1 MAESETSRRRSRNT
15 VTNGSAPPGAI
26 QSHELKPEAD
36 SSRSSSRRS
45 AWQDSPRQE
54 PAVNSIWVAR
64 TRERPTPERKNPPE
78 GARSSPDSPSSARPK
93 AQEVVVP
100 ERIRERYVQVGRRLH
115 FQDGDLALHVRQT
128 RTTIHSQ
135 NAEVIRDA
143 LEIERE
149 RAGGAPLRVRGT
161 AEFRAEA
168 WTQAQL
174 MGIEV
179 RGYRPSDLE
188 RAKLARTIA
197 EEQRRGRDLASGRAL
212 EEPDRE
218 VPTHPAKGGQR
229 RVPERERGTP
239 DEGRSYRGVL
249 RDHGA
254 AHYKHDPKEAMNY
267 YVKLDTPS
275 GQQVIWGKDFE
286 RAIKE
291 SLSGVKPGDHVTVQ
305 HAGERTVTVPRRRKD
320 EQGNFVREE
329 EVTAYRN
336 RWIVETRDFLRQR
349 EEVSRVV
356 RDPNITVEEAI
367 KRHPNLVGT
376 YLELHAAKL
385 AARELYPH
393 EEDRAKFVARVRN
406 QLADEIARGE
416 AFSVPRVK
424 NADAR
429 GGTAE
434 TSRNRKAREPRVQV
448 QEHVRV

>member
-1 MAESETSRRRSRNT
+1 MAESETSRRRPRNT
-15 VTNGSAPPGAI
+15 VTHGSAPPGAI
-26 QSHELKPEAD
+26 ETNELEPGID
-36 SSRSSSRRS
+36 TRTSSRRS
-45 AWQDSPRQE
+45 AWPDRSRQE
-54 PAVNSIWVAR
+54 PPVNSIGVAR
-64 TRERPTPERKNPPE
+64 TRQRSTPEQKIPPE
-78 GARSSPDSPSSARPK
+78 TARSRPESGSSARPG

-100 ERIRERYVQVGRRLH
+100 EGIRERYVQVGRRLH

-135 NAEVIRDA
+135 NPEVIRDA

-161 AEFRAEA
+161 AEFRAEV
-168 WTQAQL
+168 WKQAQL

-188 RAKLARTIA
+188 RAQLARTIA
-197 EEQRRGRDLASGRAL
+197 QEQRRGRDIASGRAP

-218 VPTHPAKGGQR
+218 VPTQPANVGQR
-229 RVPERERGTP
+229 RMPERERGTP
-239 DEGRSYRGVL
+239 DEGRSYRGIL

-267 YVKLDTPS
+267 YVKLDSPS

-286 RAIKE
+286 RAINE
-291 SLSGVKPGDHVTVQ
+291 SLSGVKQGDHVTVQ
-305 HAGERTVTVPRRRKD
+305 HAGERTVTVPRRRQD
-320 EQGNFVREE
+320 AQGNFVREE

-349 EEVSRVV
+349 EQVSRVV
-356 RDPNITVEEAI
+356 RDANIPVEEAI
-367 KRHPNLVGT
+367 KKHPNLVGT
-376 YLELHAAKL
+376 YMELHAAKL
-385 AARELYPH
+385 AAGELYTH
-393 EEDRAKFVARVRN
+393 EEDRTKFLARVRN

-416 AFSVPRVK
+416 RLSVPRTK

-429 GGTAE
+429 EETPETA
-434 TSRNRKAREPRVQV
+434 RNRKAREPRVQV

>member
-1 MAESETSRRRSRNT
+1 M
-15 VTNGSAPPGAI
+15 I
-26 QSHELKPEAD
+26 
-36 SSRSSSRRS
+36 
-45 AWQDSPRQE
+45 
-54 PAVNSIWVAR
+54 I
-64 TRERPTPERKNPPE
+64 
-78 GARSSPDSPSSARPK
+78 PD
-93 AQEVVVP
+93 
-100 ERIRERYVQVGRRLH
+100 RIRERYVQVGRRLH

-128 RTTIHSQ
+128 RTTVHSQ
-135 NAEVIRDA
+135 NSEVIRDA

-149 RAGGAPLRVRGT
+149 RAGGTPLRVRGT
-161 AEFRAEA
+161 AEFRAEV

-188 RAKLARTIA
+188 RAKLARTIGQ
-197 EEQRRGRDLASGRAL
+197 EQRRGLDLSNGRAP
-212 EEPDRE
+212 EESDRE
-218 VPTHPAKGGQR
+218 APKQTATAGQH

-267 YVKLDTPS
+267 YVKLDTRS
-275 GQQVIWGKDFE
+275 GQEVIWGKDFE

-356 RDPNITVEEAI
+356 RDPNITVGEAV
-367 KRHPNLVGT
+367 KKHPNLVGT
-376 YLELHAAKL
+376 YMELHAAKL
-385 AARELYPH
+385 AARELYTH

-416 AFSVPRVK
+416 SFSVPRVRS
-424 NADAR
+424 ADAR
-429 GGTAE
+429 EE
-434 TSRNRKAREPRVQV
+434 TTETIRNRKAREPRVQV

>member
-1 MAESETSRRRSRNT
+1 
-15 VTNGSAPPGAI
+15 
-26 QSHELKPEAD
+26 
-36 SSRSSSRRS
+36 
-45 AWQDSPRQE
+45 
-54 PAVNSIWVAR
+54 
-64 TRERPTPERKNPPE
+64 
-78 GARSSPDSPSSARPK
+78 
-93 AQEVVVP
+93 
-100 ERIRERYVQVGRRLH
+100 
-115 FQDGDLALHVRQT
+115 
-128 RTTIHSQ
+128 
-135 NAEVIRDA
+135 
-143 LEIERE
+143 
-149 RAGGAPLRVRGT
+149 
-161 AEFRAEA
+161 
-168 WTQAQL
+168 

-197 EEQRRGRDLASGRAL
+197 QEQRRGRDIATGRAP

-218 VPTHPAKGGQR
+218 VHPPPATVGQR

-239 DEGRSYRGVL
+239 DEGRIYRGVL

-254 AHYKHDPKEAMNY
+254 AHYQHDPKEAMSY
-267 YVKLDTPS
+267 YVTLDTRG

-291 SLSGVKPGDHVTVQ
+291 SLSGVKQGDHVTVQ
-305 HAGERTVTVPRRRKD
+305 HAGERAVTVPRRRQD
-320 EQGNFVREE
+320 EDGNFVREE

-349 EEVSRVV
+349 EAVSRVV
-356 RDPNITVEEAI
+356 RDPNIPVEEAI
-367 KRHPNLVGT
+367 KTHPNLVGT
-376 YLELHAAKL
+376 YMELHAAKL

-393 EEDRAKFVARVRN
+393 EEDRAKFVTRVRN

-429 GGTAE
+429 DGTAE
-434 TSRNRKAREPRVQV
+434 TPRHRKAREPRVQV

>member
-1 MAESETSRRRSRNT
+1 MAESDASRRRSRNT

-26 QSHELKPEAD
+26 QSTELEPGAD
-36 SSRSSSRRS
+36 SLRTSSRRS

-54 PAVNSIWVAR
+54 PPVNSIGVAR
-64 TRERPTPERKNPPE
+64 TRQRRTPEQEVPPE
-78 GARSSPDSPSSARPK
+78 GARSNPESSSSARPGV
-93 AQEVVVP
+93 QEQVVP
-100 ERIRERYVQVGRRLH
+100 ERIRERYVLVGRRLH
-115 FQDGDLALHVRQT
+115 FQDGDLALHIRQT
-128 RTTIHSQ
+128 RTTVHSQ
-135 NAEVIRDA
+135 NSEVIRDA
-143 LEIERE
+143 LEIESARS
-149 RAGGAPLRVRGT
+149 GGAPLRVRGA
-161 AEFRAEA
+161 AEFRAEV

-197 EEQRRGRDLASGRAL
+197 QELRRGRDIASGRAP
-212 EEPDRE
+212 EEPDQQA
-218 VPTHPAKGGQR
+218 PNQTASAGQKR
-229 RVPERERGTP
+229 MPERERGTP
-239 DEGRSYRGVL
+239 EEGRIYRGVL

-254 AHYKHDPKEAMNY
+254 AHYKHDSKEAMNY

-275 GQQVIWGKDFE
+275 GQEVIWGKDFE

-291 SLSGVKPGDHVTVQ
+291 SLSGVKQGDQVTVQ

-349 EEVSRVV
+349 ADVSRVI
-356 RDPNITVEEAI
+356 RDPNIPVDEAT
-367 KRHPNLVGT
+367 KKHPNLVGT
-376 YLELHAAKL
+376 YMELHAAKL
-385 AARELYPH
+385 AARELYSH

-416 AFSVPRVK
+416 SFSVPRVK
-424 NADAR
+424 SVDAR
-429 GGTAE
+429 DGTTE
-434 TSRNRKAREPRVQV
+434 TARSRKGREPRVQV

>member
-1 MAESETSRRRSRNT
+1 MAESDTSRRRSRNT
-15 VTNGSAPPGAI
+15 VTNGAAPPGAI
-26 QSHELKPEAD
+26 QSDDLEPSAD
-36 SSRSSSRRS
+36 SSRTSSRRS
-45 AWQDSPRQE
+45 AWPDSPRQD
-54 PAVNSIWVAR
+54 PAVNSIGIAR
-64 TRERPTPERKNPPE
+64 TRQRPTPEQKIPPE
-78 GARSSPDSPSSARPK
+78 GARSRTESSSPARPG
-93 AQEVVVP
+93 AREVVVP

-115 FQDGDLALHVRQT
+115 FADGDLALHVRQT
-128 RTTIHSQ
+128 RTTVHSQ
-135 NAEVIRDA
+135 NSEVIRDA
-143 LEIERE
+143 LEIERD

-161 AEFRAEA
+161 AEFRAEV

-197 EEQRRGRDLASGRAL
+197 EEQRRGRDIATGRAP
-212 EEPDRE
+212 EEPERE
-218 VPTHPAKGGQR
+218 VHTQPATVGQR

-239 DEGRSYRGVL
+239 DEGRIYRGVL

-267 YVKLDTPS
+267 YVKLDAPS

-286 RAIKE
+286 RAIQE
-291 SLSGVKPGDHVTVQ
+291 SLSGVKKGDPVTVQ

-356 RDPNITVEEAI
+356 RDPNIPVEEAI
-367 KRHPNLVGT
+367 KTHPNLVGT
-376 YLELHAAKL
+376 YMELHAAKL
-385 AARELYPH
+385 AARELYTH

-424 NADAR
+424 SADAR
-429 GGTAE
+429 DGTTE
-434 TSRNRKAREPRVQV
+434 TPRNRKEREPRVQV

>member
-1 MAESETSRRRSRNT
+1 MAESDTSRRRSRNT

-26 QSHELKPEAD
+26 QSDGLEPGVD
-36 SSRSSSRRS
+36 SPRTSARRS

-54 PAVNSIWVAR
+54 PLVNSIGVAR
-64 TRERPTPERKNPPE
+64 TRQRPTPAQEVPPE
-78 GARSSPDSPSSARPK
+78 GARSNPESSSSARPGV
-93 AQEVVVP
+93 QELVVP
-100 ERIRERYVQVGRRLH
+100 KRVRDRYVQVGRRLH
-115 FQDGDLALHVRQT
+115 FEDGDLALHIRQT
-128 RTTIHSQ
+128 RTTVHSQ
-135 NAEVIRDA
+135 NSEVIRDA

-149 RAGGAPLRVRGT
+149 RAGGSPLRVRGT
-161 AEFRAEA
+161 AEFRAEV

-197 EEQRRGRDLASGRAL
+197 QEQRRGRDIASGRAP

-218 VPTHPAKGGQR
+218 VAPQPATIGQR

-239 DEGRSYRGVL
+239 DEGRMYRGVL
-249 RDHGA
+249 REHGA
-254 AHYKHDPKEAMNY
+254 AHYRHDPKEAMNY

-275 GQQVIWGKDFE
+275 GQQLIWGKDFE

-291 SLSGVKPGDHVTVQ
+291 SLSGVKQGDQVTVQ

-385 AARELYPH
+385 AARELYTH

-416 AFSVPRVK
+416 SFSVPRVK
-424 NADAR
+424 SADAR
-429 GGTAE
+429 DGTTE
-434 TSRNRKAREPRVQV
+434 TLRNRKAREPRVQV